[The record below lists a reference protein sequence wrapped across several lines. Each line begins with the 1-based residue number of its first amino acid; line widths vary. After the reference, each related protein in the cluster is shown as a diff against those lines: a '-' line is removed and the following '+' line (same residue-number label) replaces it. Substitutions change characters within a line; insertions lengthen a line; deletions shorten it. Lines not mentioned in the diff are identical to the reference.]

1 MAETTPTPEATP
13 ADPAPSTPASPP
25 GSKPA
30 TPRPAAAAGA
40 TPAGAAAAPK
50 AAPPKPAAKPAE
62 AAPPAPPQTVT
73 RREFLNYVWG
83 ASMALMLVQT
93 VGISVLFALPR
104 FREGE
109 FGGKIRVSA
118 SDFPAVNASP
128 TENNL
133 GKFWM
138 VNTDQGIQAIY
149 KVCTHLGCLYFWDDL
164 SRRFACPCHGSQFE
178 YNGKWIAGP
187 APRDLDRFAFEILD
201 ADDNVIAESPNGR
214 PVPLPPNAASV
225 RVDTGRKTLG
235 DSHF

>member
-1 MAETTPTPEATP
+1 MAETTSAPEP
-13 ADPAPSTPASPP
+13 
-25 GSKPA
+25 KPA
-30 TPRPAAAAGA
+30 EPSSSATAEGGSNKPAAK
-40 TPAGAAAAPK
+40 AAAAPAGAPSAAAAK
-50 AAPPKPAAKPAE
+50 PAAPAAKPAAKPAE
-62 AAPPAPPQTVT
+62 AAPPAPPKGVT

-109 FGGKIRVSA
+109 FGGKIRVSTA
-118 SDFPAVNASP
+118 DFPAVNTSP

-138 VNTDQGIQAIY
+138 VHTDQGIQAIY

-164 SRRFACPCHGSQFE
+164 SKRFACPCHGSQFE

-187 APRDLDRFAFEILD
+187 APRDLDRFAFEVLD
-201 ADDNVIAESPNGR
+201 ANDTVIAESPDGK
-214 PVPLPPNAASV
+214 PLPLPANAAAV
-225 RVDTGRKTLG
+225 LVNTGRKTLG

>member
-1 MAETTPTPEATP
+1 MAETTPTPASTP
-13 ADPAPSTPASPP
+13 ADPAPSTPAPPP
-25 GSKPA
+25 GAKPA
-30 TPRPAAAAGA
+30 APRPAGGAGA
-40 TPAGAAAAPK
+40 SPAGTTATPKPAAQ
-50 AAPPKPAAKPAE
+50 KPAAKPAE
-62 AAPPAPPQTVT
+62 APPPPPQNVT

-83 ASMALMLVQT
+83 ASMALMLAQT

-109 FGGKIRVSA
+109 FGGKIRVSTA
-118 SDFPAVNASP
+118 DFPALNASP

-138 VNTDQGIQAIY
+138 VNTEQGIQAIY

-187 APRDLDRFAFEILD
+187 APRDLDRFAFEVLD
-201 ADDNVIAESPNGR
+201 ANDQVIAESLEGR
-214 PVPLPPNAASV
+214 PLPLPANAAAV

-235 DSHF
+235 ESHF

>member
-1 MAETTPTPEATP
+1 MAETTPTPASTP
-13 ADPAPSTPASPP
+13 ADPGPSAPAASA
-25 GSKPA
+25 GAKPA
-30 TPRPAAAAGA
+30 APRPASAAGA
-40 TPAGAAAAPK
+40 SPAGSAAAVKP
-50 AAPPKPAAKPAE
+50 AAPKPAAKPAE
-62 AAPPAPPQTVT
+62 TAPSPPQTVT

-93 VGISVLFALPR
+93 VGITVLFALPR

-109 FGGKIRVSA
+109 FGGKIRVSTA
-118 SDFPAVNASP
+118 DFPALNAAP

-164 SRRFACPCHGSQFE
+164 SKRFACPCHGSQFE

-187 APRDLDRFAFEILD
+187 APRDLDRFAFEVLD
-201 ADDNVIAESPNGR
+201 ANDNIIAESPNGK
-214 PVPLPPNAASV
+214 PIPLPANAAAV